1 MIYNR
6 TYIDIIN
13 ARKIFT
19 NKIQKFLALTEEE
32 QETIDK
38 AFFNTTAINRITS
51 KMSEIWDEIVS
62 YGGKKQD
69 CEDVREW
76 NRQEIFTVSNFAN
89 IKENI
94 SFIINRLF
102 VLNLVDTETYELAY
116 QKLTLEYVYTNLNN
130 LEKLIFDIHNI
141 FQKFQILISDE
152 LYIVGAYKA
161 EQSGEVLTIE

>member
-6 TYIDIIN
+6 KYIDIIN

-19 NKIQKFLALTEEE
+19 NKIQKFIALTEEE
-32 QETIDK
+32 QDTIEK

-51 KMSEIWDEIVS
+51 KMIEIWSEIVS
-62 YGGKKQD
+62 YGGNKKD

-89 IKENI
+89 IKGNI
-94 SFIINRLF
+94 LFIINQLF
-102 VLNLVDTETYELAY
+102 VLNLVEAETYESAY

-130 LEKLIFDIHNI
+130 LEKLLFDIHNI
-141 FQKFQILISDE
+141 FERFAFLISDE
-152 LYIVGAYKA
+152 LYIVGAYQA
-161 EQSGEVLTIE
+161 EQSGEVLAIE